1 MNRTNDSSI
10 DIAALTAQ
18 GARENNE
25 DAFRVVETAKAT
37 MVLVADGLGG
47 YEGGERASKAV
58 CDVMESCFLAYPEVE
73 EANVRRM
80 IVAAHDAVCDLQKNG
95 GSMKSTLCALLWS
108 DTQRILAHVGDT
120 RGYLFSKADI
130 VHMTSDHSVAMQAVR
145 MQELKMSALRKSP
158 DRNKLLRTMGGDS
171 VRADLFTWTSDEPV
185 DRALL
190 CTDGFWENVLEK
202 EMCRTAKK
210 SGNARE
216 WLANMEHILCRKKD
230 PSQDNYTA
238 VAVVA
243 KVSGT

>member
-1 MNRTNDSSI
+1 
-10 DIAALTAQ
+10 
-18 GARENNE
+18 
-25 DAFRVVETAKAT
+25 
-37 MVLVADGLGG
+37 
-47 YEGGERASKAV
+47 
-58 CDVMESCFLAYPEVE
+58 
-73 EANVRRM
+73 
-80 IVAAHDAVCDLQKNG
+80 
-95 GSMKSTLCALLWS
+95 
-108 DTQRILAHVGDT
+108 
-120 RGYLFSKADI
+120 
-130 VHMTSDHSVAMQAVR
+130 MTSDHSVAMQAVR

-158 DRNKLLRTMGGDS
+158 DRNKPLRTVGGDS

-210 SGNARE
+210 TGNARE

-230 PSQDNYTA
+230 PAQDNYTA